1 MKNLN
6 QKEIKFSEEK
16 IFNELKEI
24 YQREKTKL
32 ETEIENSQKRLAE
45 ITKQWIEYEEK
56 HLAKK

>member
-56 HLAKK
+56 HLSKK